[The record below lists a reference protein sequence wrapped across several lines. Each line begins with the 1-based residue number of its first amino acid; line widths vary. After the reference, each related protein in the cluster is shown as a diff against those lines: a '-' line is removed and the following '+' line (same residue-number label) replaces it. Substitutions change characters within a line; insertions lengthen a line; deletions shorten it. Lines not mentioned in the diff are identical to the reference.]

1 MGVFNFE
8 YSDIVMKT
16 GKVLLIGII
25 LTVVF
30 LFSPPD
36 HESILPAS
44 IESNNSTKNNVANS
58 KQKNAASNK

>member
-16 GKVLLIGII
+16 GKVLLIGI
-25 LTVVF
+25 LLAVVF

-36 HESILPAS
+36 HQSILPPTEENTTNTA
-44 IESNNSTKNNVANS
+44 NNSKP
-58 KQKNAASNK
+58 KNAANNK

>member
-16 GKVLLIGII
+16 GKVLLIGIV
-25 LTVVF
+25 LAVVF

-36 HESILPAS
+36 HESIIPAAV
-44 IESNNSTKNNVANS
+44 ENAVKNNAANSTS
-58 KQKNAASNK
+58 KNATPNK